1 MSLLDAIPKCFSESY
16 DEARRKFLNAGDDL
30 GLTPKSYAN
39 PLTGP
44 NGGTLATDCLWIG
57 PEDAEKVLVMI
68 SATHGVEGFCGSAC
82 QIDWLLHGGAAQLN
96 DGAAALLIH
105 AINPHGFAWQRRVTE
120 EGCDLNR
127 NYVDFDKTLPTNPG
141 HDELVNCFVPA
152 ALDDSSLADASLKID
167 KFRSANG
174 EKAFQ
179 VARKQGQYKHAHS
192 VFFGGFSPTWARR
205 TLEAII
211 NDYALKTRQ
220 LNVVIDYHT
229 GLGPHGHG
237 EPICCHLPD
246 SLGLRRVMDMY
257 GDFVG
262 VPELGTSSSIP
273 LNGTLWEMLDRKLGD
288 KYTCVALEYGTYAPD
303 NGLRAMQADH
313 WLHNQGEV
321 DWLEPKTQTIKAA
334 LKKHFYP
341 ASQDWKEIV
350 LWRSRQVQRQ
360 SLACLMLS

>member
-1 MSLLDAIPKCFSESY
+1 MLDAIPKCFSESY
-16 DEARRKFLNAGDDL
+16 DEARRKFLNAGDDI

-82 QIDWLLHGGAAQLN
+82 QIDWLLHGGVAQLN

-127 NYVDFDKTLPTNPG
+127 NYVDFDKTLPTNLG
-141 HDELVNCFVPA
+141 HDELVNCFVPS
-152 ALDDSSLADASLKID
+152 ALDDRSLADASLKID

-211 NDYALKTRQ
+211 DDYALKKRQ

-237 EPICCHLPD
+237 EPICCHLPE

-321 DWLEPKTQTIKAA
+321 DWLEPKTQTIKGA

>member
-1 MSLLDAIPKCFSESY
+1 M
-16 DEARRKFLNAGDDL
+16 
-30 GLTPKSYAN
+30 
-39 PLTGP
+39 
-44 NGGTLATDCLWIG
+44 
-57 PEDAEKVLVMI
+57 
-68 SATHGVEGFCGSAC
+68 
-82 QIDWLLHGGAAQLN
+82 
-96 DGAAALLIH
+96 
-105 AINPHGFAWQRRVTE
+105 
-120 EGCDLNR
+120 
-127 NYVDFDKTLPTNPG
+127 
-141 HDELVNCFVPA
+141 PA
-152 ALDDSSLADASLKID
+152 ALDESSLADASLKID

-211 NDYALKTRQ
+211 DNYALKTRQ

-321 DWLEPKTQTIKAA
+321 DWMEPKTQSIKAA

-360 SLACLMLS
+360 SLAGLMLC